1 MQYVLTIFY
10 EGADLHKSIFLN
22 AFKDGIIAIWERASC
37 CLLMLSAKQGN
48 HEYEYE

>member
-22 AFKDGIIAIWERASC
+22 ALKYGIIDICFLRKSQ
-37 CLLMLSAKQGN
+37 LLPIN
-48 HEYEYE
+48 VEC